1 MFFNRNKNR
10 TIKLAECSFMRISTG
25 NVMDYFEYLRNEFKI
40 FDLEYNFENRY
51 GEPRCIIMSGRY
63 NKKAISYFN
72 DRCPAMIES
81 EIRACIN
88 TAPRINHSDFK
99 HYEVAYPIIIM
110 LPIVDE
116 GITDYILVLDGKTPT
131 KVKFADGNQPY
142 DSLPYIYRF
151 ALSIPRNTSL
161 PLELNK
167 YGIKKFFVK
176 SFSSNFDDL
185 IIEDEITVDNVKNVL
200 ISNCVE
206 FTLKVDPSSTLNEF
220 LQKIDVDD
228 CMSQLN
234 NELNIKLKK
243 YLNFSSV

>member
-25 NVMDYFEYLRNEFKI
+25 SVMDYFDYLRNEFKI

-81 EIRACIN
+81 EIRACIK
-88 TAPRINHSDFK
+88 HSDFK

-110 LPIVDE
+110 LPIADE
-116 GITDYILVLDGKTPT
+116 GIIDYPLVLDGKTPT
-131 KVKFADGNQPY
+131 KVKFADGVRPY
-142 DSLPYIYRF
+142 DSLPYVYKF
-151 ALSIPRNTSL
+151 VLSLPRNTSL

-167 YGIKKFFVK
+167 YGIKKFFIK

-243 YLNFSSV
+243 YLNFPSV

>member
-25 NVMDYFEYLRNEFKI
+25 NVMDYFDYLRNEFKI

-81 EIRACIN
+81 EIRACIK
-88 TAPRINHSDFK
+88 HSDFK

-110 LPIVDE
+110 LPIADE
-116 GITDYILVLDGKTPT
+116 GIINYTLVLDGKTPT
-131 KVKFADGNQPY
+131 KVKFADGVRPY
-142 DSLPYIYRF
+142 DSLPYVYKF
-151 ALSIPRNTSL
+151 VLSLPRNTSL

-167 YGIKKFFVK
+167 YGIKKFFIK

-243 YLNFSSV
+243 YLNFPSV